1 MAAALGSSLPAPA
14 DATTAAPETTAAAVA
29 PFEDH
34 LADPVDVVL
43 VSTLEGIKLAFS
55 MDDPLGF
62 TAMSPVSRES
72 ETQGEQHSRA
82 SPVASPAHVS
92 SYMDMLFGSKTPR

>member
-1 MAAALGSSLPAPA
+1 M
-14 DATTAAPETTAAAVA
+14 ATTLRSSPPAPETEAAAAAATAAVVTAAAVPAAAAVTAAAAAA
-29 PFEDH
+29 PFADH

-62 TAMSPVSRES
+62 TAMSLVSRES
-72 ETQGEQHSRA
+72 ETQGQ
-82 SPVASPAHVS
+82 PP
-92 SYMDMLFGSKTPR
+92 

>member
-1 MAAALGSSLPAPA
+1 MAAALGSSLPAPT
-14 DATTAAPETTAAAVA
+14 DVTTAAPVTATEAAAAVTAAAAAA

-62 TAMSPVSRES
+62 TAMSPISRES
-72 ETQGEQHSRA
+72 ETQGEPPQVCVLS
-82 SPVASPAHVS
+82 SPPS
-92 SYMDMLFGSKTPR
+92 